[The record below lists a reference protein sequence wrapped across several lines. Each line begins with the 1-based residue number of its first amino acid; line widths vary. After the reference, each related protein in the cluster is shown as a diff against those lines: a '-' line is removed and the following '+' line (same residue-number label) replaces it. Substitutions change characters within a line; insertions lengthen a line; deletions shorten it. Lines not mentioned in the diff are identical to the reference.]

1 MIRLRIIAIL
11 FACIAL
17 ASTSLAGSAQTPP
30 ASAIPPIDQF
40 EGIQAGVSRTF
51 VQDVESLLA
60 ATPDL
65 DLEDVF
71 RGLLSTTVTVL
82 EFDNAGNAATA
93 YDVFSKGV
101 AADLPALAQGGTP
114 EVTTGD
120 IADIGSRASYAS
132 LHTATSD
139 EFEAWLEYVTVQRDN
154 YVFIVWSLTS
164 VESETGLATSI
175 AAWVAQNGQP
185 DGEEA
190 IFAADGGSSGGL
202 WGFMPPT
209 GEETLKGLIPVTDE
223 VLYPAP
229 GA

>member
-1 MIRLRIIAIL
+1 MLRPRLLAL
-11 FACIAL
+11 VFACITL
-17 ASTSLAGSAQTPP
+17 VGASLPGSAQTPS
-30 ASAIPPIDQF
+30 ASSIPPIDEM
-40 EGIQAGVSRTF
+40 EGIQSGISRTF

-71 RGLLSTTVTVL
+71 KGLLSTTVTVL

-101 AADLPALAQGGTP
+101 AADLPAMAQGGTP
-114 EVTTGD
+114 EVSTGD
-120 IADIGSRASYAS
+120 LADIGSQASYAS
-132 LHTATSD
+132 LHSATSD

-164 VESETGLATSI
+164 VEADTGLATSV
-175 AAWVAQNGQP
+175 AAWVAQNGQA

-209 GEETLKGLIPVTDE
+209 GDAVLKGLIPVTDE
-223 VLYPAP
+223 VIYPTP
-229 GA
+229 GS

>member
-1 MIRLRIIAIL
+1 MLRPRFLAVL
-11 FACIAL
+11 FACLAL
-17 ASTSLAGSAQTPP
+17 ASTSLVGAAQTPS
-30 ASAIPPIDQF
+30 ASAVPPIDEL

-71 RGLLSTTVTVL
+71 RGLLSATVTVL
-82 EFDNAGNAATA
+82 EFDNADNAATA
-93 YDVFSKGV
+93 YDVTSQGV
-101 AADLPALAQGGTP
+101 AADLPALAQDSTP
-114 EVTTGD
+114 EVSTGE
-120 IADIGSRASYAS
+120 IADIGTRASYAS

-154 YVFIVWSLTS
+154 YVIIVWSLTS
-164 VESETGLATSI
+164 VEADAGLATSI
-175 AAWVAQNGQP
+175 AAWVAENGQP

-209 GEETLKGLIPVTDE
+209 GDAVLKGLIPVTDE

-229 GA
+229 GS